1 MPSKLRLDH
10 LDMLRGFAAFLVL
23 AEHVRAYTFQSYA
36 ELSQAGVQTG
46 VFVKAFY
53 FSTGL
58 GHQAVIIFFALS
70 GFLVGGKAFS
80 EILNRRFIWSRYIAR
95 RLTRLWIV
103 IIPILILT
111 LLLDTIGLK
120 LTSGEGCDGSY
131 YNIYFFCPNTLIENN
146 HSLLIFFGNLAF
158 LQTIYVP
165 IFGSNV
171 PMWSLANEFWYY
183 IVFPLA
189 TWLGLARISVISRTL
204 GIFILLFLLIA
215 LPRWLL
221 EVGVIWVAG
230 AVAAW
235 CTQRQAF
242 ANFTRSTFMRL
253 GAATLLISALI
264 LSRAPTIEL
273 GDLALGLAVALVL
286 PVLANLPSLGG
297 TYATLARASS
307 EISYTLYLTHFPF
320 LTLIVVTGFA
330 PVRLPPSMAVA
341 GLYTALI
348 LSAIIWAAVLWWCFE
363 RNTDR
368 VYSWIAG
375 KLPVYRISTSEK

>member
-1 MPSKLRLDH
+1 M
-10 LDMLRGFAAFLVL
+10 
-23 AEHVRAYTFQSYA
+23 
-36 ELSQAGVQTG
+36 
-46 VFVKAFY
+46 
-53 FSTGL
+53 
-58 GHQAVIIFFALS
+58 
-70 GFLVGGKAFS
+70 
-80 EILNRRFIWSRYIAR
+80 NRRFIWSRYIAR

-131 YNIYFFCPNTLIENN
+131 YNIYFFCPNTLIENY

-368 VYSWIAG
+368 VYSWIAS